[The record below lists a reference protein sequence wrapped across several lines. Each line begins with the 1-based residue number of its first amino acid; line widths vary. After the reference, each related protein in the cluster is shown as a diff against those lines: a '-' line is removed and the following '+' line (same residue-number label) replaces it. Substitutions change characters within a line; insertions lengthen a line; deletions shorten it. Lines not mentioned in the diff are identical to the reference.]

1 MTTAV
6 ESFLVLEKSLANRIF
21 RQWQRDTDAVLNEII
36 AHVDRGEFA
45 RAIDLC
51 PDLSMAETANNN
63 LRYTEFIGM
72 QATLFGAS
80 RLAQGHPSRTH
91 FVNES
96 QPEAVSQASEAMV
109 DMLGGEGTED
119 VCRVANELIS
129 EERVAQQDET
139 YKSDEQVRR
148 DATTGFIRKFQTS
161 VRGNGK
167 AFINLGSSLHTSR
180 LSAWGFTQEA
190 QFRGISQYQVSEQLD
205 GRTCPVCRTMHGR
218 KFAVAPAANKLQ
230 NWLSVK
236 NMAEPKGVAPWP
248 KQDKKSVARLSK
260 MSRSAVQS
268 NGWDTP
274 PYHPLCRG
282 VLVPAGSVP
291 EKLPIDDPLVPS
303 FIDDEEI
310 LQSVREEIEDLAA
323 QAVGQA
329 TAADIFVTPQIVGIA
344 EEVGAIFPA
353 AAAPGAPAFAEEVVE
368 GSLRY
373 YRLKGKGSSARK
385 ILTYQEKF
393 NLANPTLA
401 AERLSDSLRY
411 TFIIDDANYVAGIR
425 KTMEKFADLGYRNG
439 KFDAAWF
446 TRPDYKGVNINLVTP
461 QGVKMELQFHTS
473 QSFNVKQILN
483 HPLYEEYRTLT
494 KAQKKGAKGRSIL
507 KEMADNAD
515 TIDIPPFI
523 EQLEELAQL
532 YNGTS

>member
-6 ESFLVLEKSLANRIF
+6 ESFLVLEKSLSTRIF
-21 RQWQRDTDAVLNEII
+21 RQWKRDTDAVLNQII
-36 AHVDRGEFA
+36 SHVNRGEFE

-51 PDLSMAETANNN
+51 PDLSMAETVDNN

-80 RLAQGHPSRTH
+80 RLTQGHVRRTR
-91 FVNES
+91 FVNED

-109 DMLGGEGTED
+109 DMIGTEGSED

-129 EERVAQQDET
+129 EERAAQQDEA

-148 DATTGFIRKFQTS
+148 DATKGFIRKFQTS
-161 VRGNGK
+161 VRGNGE

-205 GRTCPVCRTMHGR
+205 SRTCPVCRTMHGR
-218 KFAVAPAANKLQ
+218 KFAVSPAANKLQ

-236 NMAEPKGVAPWP
+236 RLAELKSVAPWP
-248 KQDKKSVARLSK
+248 KQDAKSVNRLAK
-260 MSRSAVQS
+260 MSRSKVQE

-282 VLVPAGSVP
+282 VLVAEGALP
-291 EKLPIDDPLVPS
+291 EKLPLDDPLVPS
-303 FIDDEEI
+303 FVEDELI
-310 LQSVREEIEDLAA
+310 TQSLREELEDLAA
-323 QAVGQA
+323 QAVGKA
-329 TAADIFVTPQIVGIA
+329 TEADVFVTPQIVSIA
-344 EEVGAIFPA
+344 DDVGATFPA
-353 AAAPGAPAFAEEVVE
+353 AAAPGAPAFAEEVVD
-368 GSLRY
+368 GSLTY
-373 YRLKGKGSSARK
+373 YRIKGKGSTGRK

-393 NLANPTLA
+393 NMKTATEA

-411 TFIIDDANYVAGIR
+411 TYIIDDADYIAGIR
-425 KTMEKFADLGYRNG
+425 RTMEEFARLGYKNG

-461 QGVKMELQFHTS
+461 QGVKMELQFHTA
-473 QSFNVKQILN
+473 QSYRVKQILN

-494 KAQKKGAKGRSIL
+494 KAQKIGKRGKAIL
-507 KEMADNAD
+507 KEMADNAA

-523 EQLEELAQL
+523 EQLAELAKL